1 VWVRCRRD
9 PEPRHPCPAPP
20 GEAGPRTIGLAHT
33 CTFTAVIDNINL
45 TGAGGTTKTLNPLD
59 ECVDTS
65 GALCGTTTRLTPD
78 ELALLQWI
86 QTNVLLDLTEHG
98 IGDGVF
104 QPFAATVTVNNGVV
118 QSVAPAPNT
127 TTTPG
132 APPPPPPPPPP
143 PTVDQSK
150 PVCTPPGVTC
160 NPQPNLAVT
169 TDTDGNSLGGDSVN
183 FQLSGG
189 ADPSNPSGLQYQFTV
204 LPSFGMI
211 FTSSVPVVTTHP
223 YAPSTPFEY
232 AANEKV
238 TGEAAHSDSFQYKA
252 VDNSTNLQSAPA
264 TVNVTGNGEP
274 PAA

>member
-118 QSVAPAPNT
+118 QSVSPAP
-127 TTTPG
+127 TPTAPG
-132 APPPPPPPPPP
+132 SPPPPPPPPPSP
-143 PTVDQSK
+143 PTVDQAQ
-150 PVCTPPGVTC
+150 PVCTPPGGAC
-160 NPQPNLAVT
+160 APQSGLAIT
-169 TDTDGNSLGGDSVN
+169 ADGDGNTFGGSVS

-189 ADPSNPSGLQYQFTV
+189 TDPSNPSGLQYQFTT
-204 LPSFGMI
+204 LPSFGTI
-211 FTSSVPVVTTHP
+211 FTGTNAVNTTLT
-223 YAPSTPFEY
+223 YAPSTPFQY
-232 AANEKV
+232 AATESETATN
-238 TGEAAHSDSFQYKA
+238 DSFQYRA

>member
-132 APPPPPPPPPP
+132 APPPPPPP